1 METVVQP
8 PADAELQ
15 LLTHWGDPIER
26 LRARQ
31 AAVLSVLAHLALIVV
46 LVLLPAVLV
55 ERPEP
60 EPERHVTPIFLP
72 LTELTQ
78 KAPNKGKV
86 SKEFNAAELE
96 PRPRVPRP
104 PGAPSSAPAPAA
116 GPPASRSGSQAG
128 RRCRAS
134 ADAPGSSQGGS
145 AKAGSANRGPAGCY
159 ASAADSGAGDRPQ
172 IAVPESHRSGPAQPQ
187 CPLAI
192 RQSRGRGHSP
202 GDPHAGGDCRWGI
215 AAFSARGGGQS
226 PQLPSRDRISGQRC
240 RIAHRRSG
248 RGFPPLPGARPQRGA
263 PALAGDPAGERETS
277 GTPRRRGHPVF
288 HRPDRQ
294 SAQAGDSSPAGVR
307 VSIPSTA
314 RRSPELAPR
323 CPFLRCPRSSKATDC
338 PAVQVCLQHAQEGR
352 GQWHRA
358 RRRTAAG
365 VYNNRRA
372 TLKIPYEQH
381 RDYSARRQ

>member
-46 LVLLPAVLV
+46 LVLLPPVLV

-116 GPPASRSGSQAG
+116 APLPPAPAPKQA
-128 RRCRAS
+128 A
-134 ADAPGSSQGGS
+134 AAAPPPTLPEALKVEAPKPAPQTVVPPVVTPPPQIQAQETAPKSPFQ
-145 AKAGSANRGPAGCY
+145 NPTGPAPLNPN
-159 ASAADSGAGDRPQ
+159 A
-172 IAVPESHRSGPAQPQ
+172 RSPFGNPVEE
-187 CPLAI
+187 AI
-192 RQSRGRGHSP
+192 RQATHTP
-202 GDPHAGGDCRWGI
+202 GGNLSLGDSGIFGPGGV
-215 AAFSARGGGQS
+215 GQS
-226 PQLPSRDRISGQRC
+226 PQLPSQIGSPGSAVELLTNDQGVDFRPYLARVLNEVRQHWLAILPESVKLLGRRGAVAIQFSIDRTGRVPKLVIVPGRSSGVDSLDRAAVAGIS
-240 RIAHRRSG
+240 ASVP
-248 RGFPPLPGARPQRGA
+248 FPPLPAEFKGQQI
-263 PALAGDPAGERETS
+263 
-277 GTPRRRGHPVF
+277 V
-288 HRPDRQ
+288 
-294 SAQAGDSSPAGVR
+294 
-307 VSIPSTA
+307 
-314 RRSPELAPR
+314 
-323 CPFLRCPRSSKATDC
+323 
-338 PAVQVCLQHAQEGR
+338 LQFNFA
-352 GQWHRA
+352 
-358 RRRTAAG
+358 
-365 VYNNRRA
+365 YNMPKR
-372 TLKIPYEQH
+372 
-381 RDYSARRQ
+381 